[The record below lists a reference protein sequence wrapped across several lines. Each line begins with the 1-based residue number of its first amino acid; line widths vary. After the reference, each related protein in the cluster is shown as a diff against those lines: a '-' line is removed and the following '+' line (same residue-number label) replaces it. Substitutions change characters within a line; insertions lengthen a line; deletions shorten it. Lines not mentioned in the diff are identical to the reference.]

1 MKPRAFLIASAV
13 LLSTCGTVT
22 NETTGTIILDGRSY
36 QLRTRTIQGSD
47 GSYNTSSVQAKGT
60 WRQCLPAS
68 PGSCEAAVRNNN
80 YGNDR

>member
-22 NETTGTIILDGRSY
+22 NETRSTIMVDGRSY
-36 QLRTRTIQGSD
+36 PLRTRTIQGSD
-47 GSYNTSSVQAKGT
+47 GSYDTSSVQAKGT
-60 WRQCLPAS
+60 WRLCLPAS
-68 PGSCEAAVRNNN
+68 PGSCEAAVRNSN